1 MFYLQYPLLG
11 SSATFPA
18 FISVSMQDSS
28 ELLSRPQSSSG
39 NLKKNGQRHVL
50 GVDCFP
56 VNIQHTQRCVFTHH
70 ASRQAINRYCHLHCF
85 LSGNSGK
92 LGSSFTLFV
101 KSMLD
106 FQI

>member
-39 NLKKNGQRHVL
+39 NLKKTMDLVL
-50 GVDCFP
+50 
-56 VNIQHTQRCVFTHH
+56 T
-70 ASRQAINRYCHLHCF
+70 
-85 LSGNSGK
+85 LS
-92 LGSSFTLFV
+92 L
-101 KSMLD
+101 
-106 FQI
+106 